1 MNSPPT
7 NVRFA
12 RADGLDLPVIDLTH
26 PAFDFDLGVDEVR
39 AVIDRFLEDARK
51 REKLPRFLE
60 RLVVG
65 IFLRQSLLARG
76 LRRGKGSFVAGL
88 DTYLFKMGPDFVV
101 GPPFAPVDRAI
112 ASSLPAVSMRLRLL
126 DVSRLLAKGIAPAL
140 EARRGPLA
148 LYNLGGGPAADSWNA
163 LLLTRRDRPEL
174 LWERPCSIRVVDL
187 SDAAPTF
194 GARAVEALAEA
205 GGPLDGVQ
213 VSFTYERYDWA
224 RPATLGPLL
233 ANADDDAVVAVSSEG
248 ALFEYATDDVVRANL
263 EAIHAHTPADA
274 VVAGSVTS
282 DSELARLIGRDS
294 RITLRPRSEE
304 AFASLA
310 RSAGWAVV
318 ESIDRPICRD
328 VLLRKR

>member
-26 PAFDFDLGVDEVR
+26 PAFDFDLGGDEVR

-88 DTYLFKMGPDFVV
+88 DTYLFKMGPDFVG

-140 EARRGPLA
+140 EARRGPIA

-194 GARAVEALAEA
+194 GARAVEALAQA

-213 VSFTYERYDWA
+213 VSFHRPVTTDEDTVLLLETDASGSASIA
-224 RPATLGPLL
+224 RPIG
-233 ANADDDAVVAVSSEG
+233 DGVWIFEVA
-248 ALFEYATDDVVRANL
+248 A
-263 EAIHAHTPADA
+263 EAGLDHPYR
-274 VVAGSVTS
+274 
-282 DSELARLIGRDS
+282 E
-294 RITLRPRSEE
+294 
-304 AFASLA
+304 
-310 RSAGWAVV
+310 
-318 ESIDRPICRD
+318 
-328 VLLRKR
+328 RKRLVIRDGRLQ